1 MEEHAAGVTAFLLCS
16 VCEFRVDWQSGGTL
30 FIASSSLRKQLL
42 REGAAHRL
50 VPSQAESSLR
60 EFMSLQNSAWFCK
73 ISK

>member
-1 MEEHAAGVTAFLLCS
+1 MEEHAEGVTAFLLCS

-50 VPSQAESSLR
+50 RTSPGGELALGIYVLAKLCLV
-60 EFMSLQNSAWFCK
+60 LQDL
-73 ISK
+73 